1 MNLHT
6 YTVKFL
12 TTPPLF
18 LLYNTKTGHDN
29 HCATG
34 LGYFFLA
41 DFIYMVEKSRG
52 DGDYQKVCYLWI

>member
-12 TTPPLF
+12 TTLPLF

-41 DFIYMVEKSRG
+41 DFIYMVEK
-52 DGDYQKVCYLWI
+52 